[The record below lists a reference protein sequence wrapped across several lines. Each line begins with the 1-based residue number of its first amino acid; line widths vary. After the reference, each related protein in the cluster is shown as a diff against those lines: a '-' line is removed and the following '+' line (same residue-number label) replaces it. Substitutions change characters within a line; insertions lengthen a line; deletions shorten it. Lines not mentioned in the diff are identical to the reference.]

1 MQRTLESTW
10 LRLSGSSQF
19 DDDVAMKIYTLH
31 EVAYMQACRVAAALG
46 DYHLAAQYAKATL
59 SCYTN
64 PVHQCFAG
72 QRLGGLAAVRERH
85 AEDEE

>member
-1 MQRTLESTW
+1 
-10 LRLSGSSQF
+10 
-19 DDDVAMKIYTLH
+19 MKIHTLY

-46 DYHLAAQYAKATL
+46 DYHASAQCAKATL

-64 PVHQCFAG
+64 PVHQCFAR
-72 QRLGGLAAVRERH
+72 QRLGGLAAVRERMD